1 MSGAVFNKKRRSMEC
16 KDIIEMLPAYQEG
29 GLQDAAGLALE
40 AHLQV
45 CKACRNVQKG
55 LFDSWRLLETWEDSE
70 PPERVMTTILSR
82 ISRQR
87 KLFWWK
93 VALPAAAVLLI
104 VFGAIFRFAE
114 WESKKPQ
121 EVRGPVQ
128 LSAER
133 PDIDVEELIANL
145 HILQNEEFFDA
156 LEELVKIDY
165 LPLLEEPDQL
175 PAEHERSSLEMLCS

>member
-1 MSGAVFNKKRRSMEC
+1 MEC

-29 GLQDAAGLALE
+29 ELQEAVGHELE

-55 LFDSWRLLETWEDSE
+55 LFDSWRLLEAWGDSE
-70 PPERVMTTILSR
+70 PPERVTTTILSR

-93 VALPAAAVLLI
+93 VALPAAAALLI
-104 VFGAIFRFAE
+104 VFGAMFRFAE
-114 WESKKPQ
+114 WESKIPQ
-121 EVRGPVQ
+121 EVSLRGPVQ

-133 PDIDVEELIANL
+133 PDIDLEELIANL
-145 HILQNEEFFDA
+145 HILQNEEFFDT

-165 LPLLEEPDQL
+165 LPLLEEPDHM
-175 PAEHERSSLEMLCS
+175 PAEHERSSLEMTCS